1 MIKKIKKNNKINL
14 KVKKFNNNAIKM
26 NMKKTVKIIK
36 KGMMMK
42 NKRFLIPFKINKIK
56 NG

>member
-1 MIKKIKKNNKINL
+1 
-14 KVKKFNNNAIKM
+14 M

-36 KGMMMK
+36 KGMMIK

-56 NG
+56 NGWIKRLKKVNGQNN